1 MAEYKYRAL
10 GWKDDDIASLNVVDG
25 TAADNQVELQITK
38 QGAGGTIDGPAI
50 VGKDGIT
57 INKAADS
64 GKIEISGKGCV
75 QNSSKKGYV
84 VYTRE
89 NDVNGSR
96 TFATQP
102 VPNSFPIWNTNN
114 ELEGNISNSSTDY
127 TLTNKKYVDDNFVKK
142 STRLGILY
150 GVDAG
155 GNQTVFLISDSTM
168 PAWSIVQRA
177 ENGQVRTPMPTNDLD
192 CANKKYVDEADK
204 DLRLK
209 LSNLDQAL
217 NGYILDTTK
226 EAYADLDSAVLKD
239 SVAVGDNVYPIAD
252 KTRALVTRIEG
263 KTTKMVQLL
272 KNGDFSQ
279 GTDNWT
285 KYIEAVNNI
294 SFEVV
299 GNSLEV
305 TALTGGTS
313 GDFYLIQQTDMQTPV
328 VGHKYLILVT
338 AKIMQGEGITGF
350 YYEGYA
356 NLTQLVKIDNTNLYY
371 AFITAATKF
380 DWCGLK
386 PKGTKA
392 VGDKWSFSNCQLFD
406 LTAMNREE
414 ITTVEQFKAEF
425 PDFYQYENGN
435 IYPAKI
441 SGVKFTGKNLL
452 KLELEPSLNAYN
464 ATASINGDILSITP
478 TVTEPKTCYAQL
490 KTHLKAGK
498 YTFSAVI
505 NNPNNV
511 LTQFILSKKVNA
523 VDIVFQRYY
532 TAPITFT
539 IDEEQDFYILIYP
552 IVKAIAPF
560 KTASYQ
566 IQIQAG
572 SQATA
577 YEPYIE
583 PVSVTLPETYD
594 LHGIGDYKDYLEITK
609 NEDNELYTLKKVQ
622 VIDKHVF
629 DGTEA
634 WTVSGRVLPICQA
647 FYTGAVKCLFAY
659 EGKGGLSNNLPLGTW
674 YDDIEHIQFGQSND
688 VLYVFLNKEKFKTA
702 SDVQEYLAAQYASGN
717 PLIAYYILPT
727 PVETVIATN
736 LTYEQVTA
744 IRHNGGLIEVEGN
757 TNKGYAR
764 PTVTNTIVY
773 RLTAS
778 TTVDGTSIVKDT
790 DGKIQL
796 NQEYIDYLDNQLYQ
810 PPAISVFTMLD
821 AAGAALPTSNEL
833 GTTLSAASFNH
844 QETNIKNIQGDNVEL
859 HINNAVAAT
868 TSTAKKDVATKV
880 TLTTA
885 QSITSSTKFTLK
897 GTNTK
902 GAAFSRD
909 YQVNFYRYA
918 YTATTDATTAPTSG
932 ATQQAAV
939 STFASNGSTFNYT
952 KGAYIYFYTDNTGKK
967 VQTNVLG
974 QWADVDTTDMGKVT
988 LTQSNGATHEYTCYR
1003 IGPFIETG
1011 SAKYRV

>member
-38 QGAGGTIDGPAI
+38 QGAGTIDGPAI

-64 GKIEISGKGCV
+64 EKIEISGSGCV

-127 TLTNKKYVDDNFVKK
+127 TLTNKKYVDDNYVKK
-142 STRLGILY
+142 DTSAANQQVY
-150 GVDAG
+150 GHDVNGDPQMFYVTT
-155 GNQTVFLISDSTM
+155 GNSNPYWLCKYQDSTSGATE
-168 PAWSIVQRA
+168 PTG
-177 ENGQVRTPMPTNDLD
+177 NGRLITQDPTQPYQA
-192 CANKKYVDEADK
+192 ANKHYVDETDK
-204 DLRLK
+204 NLRLK
-209 LSNLDQAL
+209 LSNLEQTL

-226 EAYADLDSAVLKD
+226 EAYADLDSAVLKN
-239 SVAVGDNVYPIAD
+239 SVALGDNVYPIAD
-252 KTRALVTRIEG
+252 KTRALVSRIEG
-263 KTTKMVQLL
+263 KTTKMVQMLDKSTFPATSTPTAGVTVTKTDDGGL
-272 KNGDFSQ
+272 HVL
-279 GTDNWT
+279 GTAASSGGRNSWGIT
-285 KYIEAVNNI
+285 VNV
-294 SFEVV
+294 EK
-299 GNSLEV
+299 
-305 TALTGGTS
+305 
-313 GDFYLIQQTDMQTPV
+313 
-328 VGHKYLILVT
+328 GHKYLSLLKGNNKFTTPYVT
-338 AKIMQGEGITGF
+338 LKSDTSQYVGFVADIVTSTIEGECKYGFNLATGD
-350 YYEGYA
+350 YDETIY
-356 NLTQLVKIDNTNLYY
+356 
-371 AFITAATKF
+371 
-380 DWCGLK
+380 
-386 PKGTKA
+386 P
-392 VGDKWSFSNCQLFD
+392 QLFD
-406 LTAMNREE
+406 LTAMNRED
-414 ITTVEQFKAEF
+414 ITTAEQFKAEF
-425 PDFYQYENGN
+425 PEFYQYENGN

-452 KLELEPSLNAYN
+452 DFKTVSAMKGNPMGISYSVVGNEVHIVGTLTQLGNVSIIKTSNLGLVGHGYKITVFDIRGASAPSSVVLYGLRD
-464 ATASINGDILSITP
+464 IDIYGDIALNITSSGMEVGQHYNFYFKVMVSAITP
-478 TVTEPKTCYAQL
+478 
-490 KTHLKAGK
+490 
-498 YTFSAVI
+498 
-505 NNPNNV
+505 
-511 LTQFILSKKVNA
+511 
-523 VDIVFQRYY
+523 
-532 TAPITFT
+532 
-539 IDEEQDFYILIYP
+539 
-552 IVKAIAPF
+552 
-560 KTASYQ
+560 
-566 IQIQAG
+566 
-572 SQATA
+572 TA
-577 YEPYIE
+577 YEPYTE

-594 LHGIGDYKDYLEITK
+594 LHGIGNYKDYLEITK

-622 VIDKHVF
+622 VIDKRVF

-634 WTVSGRVLPICQA
+634 WSENMVVENHYQVDVNGMLFGHDINPIISSHYPTNKTPSSYYSDLNYAIMAVDGDRIRIKDVSFA
-647 FYTGAVKCLFAY
+647 ETGLD
-659 EGKGGLSNNLPLGTW
+659 G
-674 YDDIEHIQFGQSND
+674 
-688 VLYVFLNKEKFKTA
+688 FKA
-702 SDVQEYLAAQYASGN
+702 YLAAQFTAGT
-717 PLIAYYILPT
+717 PVTAYYALAT

-757 TNKGYAR
+757 TNKGYAK

-773 RLTAS
+773 RLMAS

-952 KGAYIYFYTDNTGKK
+952 KGAYIYFYTDNIGKK
-967 VQTNVLG
+967 VQTDVLG

>member
-38 QGAGGTIDGPAI
+38 QGAGTIDGPAI

-64 GKIEISGKGCV
+64 EKIEISG
-75 QNSSKKGYV
+75 SGYV
-84 VYTRE
+84 KQATSTKNALVYARVLGEEVTRTLSYIPGR
-89 NDVNGSR
+89 DVIPIYNKE
-96 TFATQP
+96 AT
-102 VPNSFPIWNTNN
+102 
-114 ELEGNISNSSTDY
+114 LRGNMGANPTED
-127 TLTNKKYVDDNFVKK
+127 TLTNKKYVDDNYVKK
-142 STRLGILY
+142 DTSAANQQVY
-150 GVDAG
+150 GHDVNGDPQMFYVTT
-155 GNQTVFLISDSTM
+155 GNSNPYWLCKYQDSTSGATE
-168 PAWSIVQRA
+168 PTG
-177 ENGQVRTPMPTNDLD
+177 NGRLITQDPTQPYQA
-192 CANKKYVDEADK
+192 ANKHYVDETDK
-204 DLRLK
+204 NLRLK
-209 LSNLDQAL
+209 LSNLEQTL

-239 SVAVGDNVYPIAD
+239 SVALGDNVYPIAD

-272 KNGDFSQ
+272 DKSKFPATSTPIAGVTVTKTDDGGLHVL
-279 GTDNWT
+279 GTAANSGGRNSWGIT
-285 KYIEAVNNI
+285 VNV
-294 SFEVV
+294 EK
-299 GNSLEV
+299 
-305 TALTGGTS
+305 
-313 GDFYLIQQTDMQTPV
+313 
-328 VGHKYLILVT
+328 GHKYLSLLKGNNKITSPIVT
-338 AKIMQGEGITGF
+338 LKSDTSQYVGFVADIVTSTIEGECKYGF
-350 YYEGYA
+350 
-356 NLTQLVKIDNTNLYY
+356 NL
-371 AFITAATKF
+371 AAEDYDETIY
-380 DWCGLK
+380 
-386 PKGTKA
+386 P
-392 VGDKWSFSNCQLFD
+392 QLFD
-406 LTAMNREE
+406 LTAMNRED
-414 ITTVEQFKAEF
+414 ITTAEQFKAEF
-425 PDFYQYENGN
+425 PDFYPYENGN

-441 SGVKFTGKNLL
+441 SGVKFTGKNLKNIPNGIGSKDYAANELPKNIPLVLSARLSL
-452 KLELEPSLNAYN
+452 KEGNARVRASWIKNGTREYVYGN
-464 ATASINGDILSITP
+464 TITASTGISKAVFMIPLSATNTRIALQTFGDDVGFEYSNVQI
-478 TVTEPKTCYAQL
+478 E
-490 KTHLKAGK
+490 AG
-498 YTFSAVI
+498 
-505 NNPNNV
+505 
-511 LTQFILSKKVNA
+511 
-523 VDIVFQRYY
+523 
-532 TAPITFT
+532 TAP
-539 IDEEQDFYILIYP
+539 
-552 IVKAIAPF
+552 
-560 KTASYQ
+560 
-566 IQIQAG
+566 
-572 SQATA
+572 TA
-577 YEPYIE
+577 YEPYTE

-594 LHGIGDYKDYLEITK
+594 LHGVGDYKDYLEITK
-609 NEDNELYTLKKVQ
+609 NENNELYTLKKVQ
-622 VIDKHVF
+622 VIDKRVF

-634 WTVSGRVLPICQA
+634 WSENMVVENHYQVDVNGMLFGHDINPIISSHYPTNKTPSSYYSDLNYAIMAVDGDRIRIKDVSFA
-647 FYTGAVKCLFAY
+647 ETGLD
-659 EGKGGLSNNLPLGTW
+659 G
-674 YDDIEHIQFGQSND
+674 
-688 VLYVFLNKEKFKTA
+688 FKA
-702 SDVQEYLAAQYASGN
+702 YLAAQFTAGT
-717 PLIAYYILPT
+717 PVTAYYALAT